1 VSETIELPHLLSS
14 SEYQKL
20 SPSDKETYI
29 KEILRQT
36 LQKNQQGVTVSQL
49 NQELPFDR
57 RIMEKHLEVMKFTN
71 ELYTVKLGS
80 NILYIPNHKAM
91 HEASSHFVKLGH
103 HEYQV
108 YTLRNRLGN
117 FAIIQQRKVSKNS
130 QEITGGLQLPLEDF
144 EKFVDY
150 LKRSI
155 SDMERR
161 GLK

>member
-1 VSETIELPHLLSS
+1 MSESIQLPTLLSP

-20 SPSDKETYI
+20 SPADKETYI

-36 LQKNQQGVTVSQL
+36 LQKNSQGVTITQL
-49 NQELPFDR
+49 NQELPFER
-57 RIMEKHLEVMKFTN
+57 RIMEKHLEIMKYTN

-91 HEASSHFVKLGH
+91 HEASSHFAKFGH

-117 FAIIQQRKVSKNS
+117 FAIIQQRKISNT
-130 QEITGGLQLPLEDF
+130 QEITGGLQVPLEDF
-144 EKFVDY
+144 ERFIDY
-150 LKRSI
+150 LKRI
-155 SDMERR
+155 TTDMERR